1 MAPGLTCL
9 EVDDAVGFS
18 SSAPAVGD
26 EVALDDETAELDE
39 DRGELVADTVE
50 LAVDLVLER
59 EEDKKGAATSG
70 FESRKPAVRSAAAHP
85 LVQAL
90 DLQQP
95 MKGGSV

>member
-18 SSAPAVGD
+18 GSAPAVGD
-26 EVALDDETAELDE
+26 DIALDDETVELDE
-39 DRGELVADTVE
+39 DRGEAVADAVD
-50 LAVDLVLER
+50 LAVDLVLGR

-70 FESRKPAVRSAAAHP
+70 FESRKPAVRSAGAHP
-85 LVQAL
+85 LVHGP